1 VIAAG
6 NAGRDGPF
14 SASNGASGKNVLTVA
29 SGEPGVFPAQ
39 AFTADF
45 NMNDVSNGTQVAYI
59 PSAGYFPN
67 TVLGWPIR
75 PVSLN
80 SSVQNDACNKLPN
93 NTLSMAGMVILVRA
107 GGCSLTTKHNN
118 LATFGAKYILAYND
132 DGPYQIPY
140 TSNPTGLV
148 GAIEARAGKAIID
161 NILAG
166 GNVTASFNIDT
177 AHYVGLYNAG
187 GGRPALYSS
196 WGSTYDLA
204 LKPDVAAP
212 GTKILSTYPTD
223 GYRVLSGTSMA
234 TPYIAGV
241 AALWVS
247 KYGGRAAHAGDP
259 AWARRLTARIMST
272 ARTVPWADYA
282 TSPTDYGFWAPT
294 TQVGAGLVDAGRVLT
309 YTTELNFNG
318 RKFELND
325 TANFIGMHVV
335 DITNHG
341 KEAVTYQFALQDAA
355 GYESYNPVIPG
366 ETKSF
371 IPSVKFYYDL
381 IPVKMTPEVIMPQ
394 EKFKVEPGE
403 TKKAKYV
410 FSATRLLPV
419 NTLLIYVAD
428 LSLKP
433 QLD

>member
-1 VIAAG
+1 
-6 NAGRDGPF
+6 
-14 SASNGASGKNVLTVA
+14 
-29 SGEPGVFPAQ
+29 
-39 AFTADF
+39 
-45 NMNDVSNGTQVAYI
+45 
-59 PSAGYFPN
+59 
-67 TVLGWPIR
+67 
-75 PVSLN
+75 
-80 SSVQNDACNKLPN
+80 
-93 NTLSMAGMVILVRA
+93 
-107 GGCSLTTKHNN
+107 
-118 LATFGAKYILAYND
+118 
-132 DGPYQIPY
+132 
-140 TSNPTGLV
+140 
-148 GAIEARAGKAIID
+148 
-161 NILAG
+161 
-166 GNVTASFNIDT
+166 
-177 AHYVGLYNAG
+177 
-187 GGRPALYSS
+187 
-196 WGSTYDLA
+196 
-204 LKPDVAAP
+204 
-212 GTKILSTYPTD
+212 
-223 GYRVLSGTSMA
+223 
-234 TPYIAGV
+234 
-241 AALWVS
+241 
-247 KYGGRAAHAGDP
+247 
-259 AWARRLTARIMST
+259 MST